1 MLTQGPKDWTPN
13 RIQKILK
20 ALEARTVDTSKGP
33 IEPNRIVGAADVL
46 EDTNRLISWHVTDNP
61 DVVMRSLR
69 EGIDLQELRPWGDLC
84 GGLYVSSYPQI
95 WRGRSRKKWEFL
107 HTLPIE
113 KSRQLARALLERL
126 KRDRESGRLSE
137 KEYERAKYD
146 VEYYWIGLGNWQVLL
161 NVASLPYAVNIQDL
175 AKKEGIADP
184 FEPEIVEV
192 IFEGRYLHAQGSW
205 QDSAALAARMLHVPE
220 DMVDQ
225 GQICQT
231 WKSLGW
237 DGAYTKAA
245 MGSNPELVIWNASR
259 ILKFGSWT
267 RGA

>member
-1 MLTQGPKDWTPN
+1 MPTRGPKEWTPN

-20 ALEARTVDTSKGP
+20 ALESKTVDTSKGQ
-33 IEPNRIVGAADVL
+33 IDPNRIIGAADVL
-46 EDTNRLISWHVTDNP
+46 EDNRLIAWHVTDDP
-61 DVVMRSLR
+61 EIVIRSLR
-69 EGIDLQELRPWGDLC
+69 EGIALQELRPWGDIC

-113 KSRQLARALLERL
+113 KSRQLARALLEKLRL
-126 KRDRESGRLSE
+126 HRESGYLS
-137 KEYERAKYD
+137 KGEYERAKHD
-146 VEYYWIGLGNWQVLL
+146 VEHYWIDMGNWKVLFSI
-161 NVASLPYAVNIQDL
+161 ATHPYAINIQEL
-175 AKKEGIADP
+175 AKQEGIADP
-184 FEPEIVEV
+184 FEPSIVEV
-192 IFEGRYLHAQGSW
+192 IFEGRYLNAQGTW
-205 QDSAALAARMLHVPE
+205 QDSAALAAQMAHVPE
-220 DMVDQ
+220 DMADQ
-225 GQICQT
+225 GQICQA

-245 MGSNPELVIWNASR
+245 MGSDPELVIWNAAR